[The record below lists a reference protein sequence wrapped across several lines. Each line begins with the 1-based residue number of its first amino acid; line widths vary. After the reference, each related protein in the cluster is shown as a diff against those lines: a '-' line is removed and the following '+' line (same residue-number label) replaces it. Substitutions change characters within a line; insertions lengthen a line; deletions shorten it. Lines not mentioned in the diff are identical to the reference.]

1 MRQHRISLKF
11 CVAATAL
18 VCICALAGVRARAD
32 ANAGMAAARPA
43 AAPDQKAQ
51 DQKTKGDWTPPDA
64 DAPIATLD
72 AAALCDLKELL
83 AQTGER
89 TKEMADSLQSFTARE
104 TVRYEQ
110 LDNLGLPTMAD
121 RAQFEYAVGFEQRR
135 DGLKVTEAR
144 SPVAAGG
151 AASLPQGFKGSG
163 LAALALIFHPY
174 YQDDY
179 EMRCEGAAEENGQR
193 LWVIHFSQRK
203 DKRPRT
209 RGFQTD
215 QAAYPAR
222 LKGRAWISAELK
234 QVVRIETGLI
244 AGIGM
249 IHLVSDGVRV
259 EYAPVQFSSK
269 GLTLWL
275 PKTSEVY
282 SDFQSYRLVVKESF
296 SDYLLSSVET
306 QQEISKPSTKD

>member
-1 MRQHRISLKF
+1 LKF

-18 VCICALAGVRARAD
+18 VCACALAGVLAFAGTDAGRAAV
-32 ANAGMAAARPA
+32 RPG
-43 AAPDQKAQ
+43 AAPDRKTL
-51 DQKTKGDWTPPDA
+51 DQKTKGDWTPPDP

-72 AAALCDLKELL
+72 PAASCDLEELL
-83 AQTGER
+83 THTGER

-121 RAQFEYAVGFEQRR
+121 RAQFEYAVGFEQRGG
-135 DGLKVTEAR
+135 GLKVTEAR

-151 AASLPQGFKGSG
+151 AASLPQGFQGSG

-179 EMRCEGAAEENGQR
+179 EMRCEGAAEENGR
-193 LWVIHFSQRK
+193 RVWVIHFDQRK

-209 RGFQTD
+209 RGFRTD
-215 QAAYPAR
+215 QGAYPAR

-234 QVVRIETGLI
+234 QVVRIETGLV

-249 IHLVSDGVRV
+249 IHLVSDAVTV

-275 PKTSEVY
+275 PKMSEVY
-282 SDFQSYRLVVKESF
+282 TDFQSYKLVVKESF

-306 QQEISKPSTKD
+306 QQVISKPSTKD